1 MLYIFF
7 AEIHY
12 TEEVIDEFGAQN
24 LKFVEI
30 QEHIIFAQQYQILK
44 KISEGIGINIRTYK
58 IYYGLVFYN

>member
-30 QEHIIFAQQYQILK
+30 QEHIIFVQQYQILK
-44 KISEGIGINIRTYK
+44 KISEGIGINIRT
-58 IYYGLVFYN
+58 